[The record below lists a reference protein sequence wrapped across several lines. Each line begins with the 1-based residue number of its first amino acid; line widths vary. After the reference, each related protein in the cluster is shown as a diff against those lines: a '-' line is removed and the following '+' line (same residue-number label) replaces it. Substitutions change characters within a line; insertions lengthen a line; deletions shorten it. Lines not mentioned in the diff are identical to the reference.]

1 MAIIKKGK
9 YIRMSPDADKV
20 LKVLCE
26 KLNDSESN
34 VITKAIE
41 DLARKLKVKKPDLN
55 KPG

>member
-41 DLARKLKVKKPDLN
+41 DLAKKLKVKNPA
-55 KPG
+55 